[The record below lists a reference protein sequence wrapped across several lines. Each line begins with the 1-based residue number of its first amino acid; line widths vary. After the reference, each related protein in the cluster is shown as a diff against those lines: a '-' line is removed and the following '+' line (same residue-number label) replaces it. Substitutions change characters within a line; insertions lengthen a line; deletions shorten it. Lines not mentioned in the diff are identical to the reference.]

1 MMGFSRPTDW
11 CVLPFQNAQPPR
23 VPWLL
28 LDSSFLFTLHGLFCC
43 LLLLLSPCGLLLVCT
58 VYHLACTSLLAKF
71 KTIFRAKLS
80 HSFPFFF
87 HCSCY
92 LYLSSLSDN
101 GSHYHWLSN
110 SSSLIYIM
118 LGFLYAVHS
127 AGNLFL
133 TGSLLGV
140 LVGLKMKAFHSS
152 KMLVDFYQATQHF
165 NPEDCIVTNI
175 RTLNPHRIT

>member
-1 MMGFSRPTDW
+1 
-11 CVLPFQNAQPPR
+11 
-23 VPWLL
+23 
-28 LDSSFLFTLHGLFCC
+28 
-43 LLLLLSPCGLLLVCT
+43 
-58 VYHLACTSLLAKF
+58 
-71 KTIFRAKLS
+71 
-80 HSFPFFF
+80 
-87 HCSCY
+87 
-92 LYLSSLSDN
+92 
-101 GSHYHWLSN
+101 
-110 SSSLIYIM
+110 M